1 MIYSILSPHESCQL
15 CESMGKKRS
24 PTEFQLKYDQL
35 GMITETLKRVGICD
49 EVCFRAYKSL
59 PSVRY
64 VMSLDPSHRIF
75 FVKKVFRKGGM
86 KAEYTFLIDGRSTNG
101 KAAVR
106 RALRERKL
114 SLVSNTDFIVNKNNA
129 NHAEYIRAGC
139 EHGQVYE
146 PREDW

>member
-1 MIYSILSPHESCQL
+1 
-15 CESMGKKRS
+15 MGKGHTPS
-24 PTEFQLKYDQL
+24 ELLQKYDQL
-35 GMITETLKRVGICD
+35 GMTAETLERVGICD

-64 VMSLDPSHRIF
+64 VMSLHSSYGIVF
-75 FVKKVFRKGGM
+75 LKKVFREGGM
-86 KAEYTFLIDGRSTNG
+86 KVEYTFLIDGRTTNG

-114 SLVSNTDFIVNKNNA
+114 SLVSDTDFIVNKNNA
-129 NHAEYIRAGC
+129 DHAEYIRAGC